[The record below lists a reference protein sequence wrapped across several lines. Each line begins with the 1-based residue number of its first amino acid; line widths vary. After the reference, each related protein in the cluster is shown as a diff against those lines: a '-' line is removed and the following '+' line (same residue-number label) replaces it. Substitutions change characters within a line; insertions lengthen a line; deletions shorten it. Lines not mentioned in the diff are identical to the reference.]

1 MAKKVTIVKA
11 MPLAEPVEITTK
23 FVVVDQS
30 AFCEQMVMRLQ
41 AELLGVG
48 CGCRSVAQIVEELR
62 LAGVEVVIE
71 ETGGAVYHG
80 GQKPQNN

>member
-1 MAKKVTIVKA
+1 MAKKVTILRAK
-11 MPLAEPVEITTK
+11 PLAEPVEITTK
-23 FVVVDQS
+23 FVVTDQGKF
-30 AFCEQMVMRLQ
+30 AEQMVMRLQ

-48 CGCRSVAQIVEELR
+48 CGCRSVAQIIEELR

-80 GQKPQNN
+80 GKNPQNN